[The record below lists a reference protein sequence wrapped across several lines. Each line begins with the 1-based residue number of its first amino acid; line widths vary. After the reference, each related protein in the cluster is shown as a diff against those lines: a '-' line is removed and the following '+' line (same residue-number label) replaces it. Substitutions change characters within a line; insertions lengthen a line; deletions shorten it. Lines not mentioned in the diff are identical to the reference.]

1 MFTPIHRALGLEPG
15 NLTMNDINQVI
26 AGKVE
31 ETSDLDWKKKFYSI
45 QNNAVMEEVAKDIA
59 AMANSG
65 GGWIVF
71 GIKEDG
77 ENNAASSV
85 NPIQWSADNE
95 RQIRNIAYSKIGPPV
110 VGIEFSKIPC
120 GENPDDGYVVLM
132 HIPDSVDAPHFARKG
147 DDAFRAP
154 WRNGPHTEF
163 MTERDIERGFR
174 ERFQRGVEQE
184 KTLQGYFE
192 QAAEALNPEQGVF
205 LAIAAVPVTPIISA
219 DSITS
224 GTASNY
230 TRPWAYSYFMA
241 SHHGE
246 HSEEHQVPTS
256 HTFMSTSHTFIWNTG
271 EYVKGMRQ
279 WVLRSYALVPEDA
292 KYRKYLHDDGTLLGA
307 YQLGGVY
314 NKPSASN
321 QYPVGKPNHCRSKDI
336 ESSLI
341 DFFSLL
347 RDHAQE
353 RRVSGGFR
361 IRVGLVGDA
370 NSPILVRTF
379 DGFMQVLTDESYSE
393 PIKRFQPVSTF
404 IDPLAPIEDI
414 LPQLR
419 TLALDIVNQGGIQNL
434 QIIAGEE
441 S

>member
-26 AGKVE
+26 AEKVE
-31 ETSDLDWKKKFYSI
+31 ETADLDWKKKFYGI

-192 QAAEALNPEQGVF
+192 QATEALNPEEGVF
-205 LAIAAVPVTPIISA
+205 LAIAAVPVSPKISA
-219 DSITS
+219 GSVDRDKAIQHT
-224 GTASNY
+224 TP
-230 TRPWAYSYFMA
+230 RAYSYLMA
-241 SHHGE
+241 SQRG
-246 HSEEHQVPTS
+246 SCSKEEKIETE
-256 HTFMSTSHTFIWNTG
+256 FNFIWSQG
-271 EYVKGMRQ
+271 ECVKGMRQ
-279 WVLRSYALVPEDA
+279 WVVRSSAQAAA
-292 KYRKYLHDDGTLLGA
+292 KYRKHLHDDGTLT
-307 YQLGGVY
+307 GGYCLRRNVRGVQ
-314 NKPSASN
+314 STSE
-321 QYPVGKPNHCRSKDI
+321 QYVAGEINHCNSFNVEKA
-336 ESSLI
+336 LI

-347 RDHAQE
+347 REHAQE
-353 RRVSGGFR
+353 RSVSGGFR

-404 IDPLAPIEDI
+404 VDPLAPIEDV
-414 LPQLR
+414 LPSLR
-419 TLALDIVNQGGIQNL
+419 ALALDIVNQGGIQNL
-434 QIIAGEE
+434 QVIDGEE

>member
-15 NLTMNDINQVI
+15 NLTLEII
-26 AGKVE
+26 KKAIEEGLE
-31 ETSDLDWKKKFYSI
+31 ETSDLDWKKELYNPKKPTWF
-45 QNNAVMEEVAKDIA
+45 EEASKDIA

-71 GIKEDG
+71 GVGEDG
-77 ENNAASSV
+77 KNNGASSI
-85 NPIQWSADNE
+85 NPIQWSATDE
-95 RQIRNIAYSKIGPPV
+95 QRILQAAYSKIGPPV
-110 VGIEFSKIPC
+110 VGLDFEKIPC
-120 GENPDDGYVVLM
+120 GENPDDGYIVLM
-132 HIPDSVDAPHFARKG
+132 HIPDSMDAPHFARKG
-147 DDAFRAP
+147 NDAFVAP
-154 WRNGPHTEF
+154 RRNGPHTVP

-205 LAIAAVPVTPIISA
+205 LAIAAVPVTPKISA
-219 DSITS
+219 GSVDRD
-224 GTASNY
+224 TAIQHIN
-230 TRPWAYSYFMA
+230 PWAYSYLMA
-241 SHHGE
+241 SRRGNC
-246 HSEEHQVPTS
+246 SKEEKIETE
-256 HTFMSTSHTFIWNTG
+256 FNFIWNQG
-271 EYVKGMRQ
+271 EHIKGMRQ
-279 WVLRSYALVPEDA
+279 WVIRNLQQTTGG

-314 NKPSASN
+314 NKASASN

-336 ESSLI
+336 ESALI

-347 RDHAQE
+347 REHAKE
-353 RRVSGGFR
+353 RRVSGGFH

-370 NSPILVRTF
+370 SSPILVRTF
-379 DGFMQVLTDESYSE
+379 NGFMQVLTDESYSE

-404 IDPLAPIEDI
+404 IDPLAPIEDV
-414 LPQLR
+414 LPPLR

-434 QIIAGEE
+434 QVIAEEE

>member
-26 AGKVE
+26 AEKVE
-31 ETSDLDWKKKFYSI
+31 ETADLDWKKKFYSI

-110 VGIEFSKIPC
+110 AGIEFSKIPC

-192 QAAEALNPEQGVF
+192 QATEALNPEQGVF

-219 DSITS
+219 DPITS

-230 TRPWAYSYFMA
+230 ARPWAYSYLMA
-241 SHHGE
+241 SHQGK
-246 HSEEHQVPTS
+246 SPKEEKIETE
-256 HTFMSTSHTFIWNTG
+256 FTFIWNLG
-271 EYVKGMRQ
+271 EHVKGMRR
-279 WVLRSYALVPEDA
+279 WVIRNLQQTTGG
-292 KYRKYLHDDGTLLGA
+292 KYRKYLHDDGTLVGA

-314 NKPSASN
+314 NESAPSD

-336 ESSLI
+336 ESALI

-347 RDHAQE
+347 REHAKE

-361 IRVGLVGDA
+361 IRVGLVGDS

-379 DGFMQVLTDESYSE
+379 EGLINILMDEKYSE
-393 PIKRFQPVSTF
+393 PINRFQPVSAF

-414 LPQLR
+414 LPPLR
-419 TLALDIVNQGGIQNL
+419 TLALDIVNQGNIQKL
-434 QIIAGEE
+434 WIIADSE
-441 S
+441 

>member
-15 NLTMNDINQVI
+15 DLTMNDINQVI

-31 ETSDLDWKKKFYSI
+31 ETADLDWKKKFYSI

-95 RQIRNIAYSKIGPPV
+95 RKILNVAYSKIGPPV
-110 VGIEFSKIPC
+110 VGVEFFKIPC
-120 GENPDDGYVVLM
+120 GENPNEGYVVLM
-132 HIPDSVDAPHFARKG
+132 HVPDSADAPHFARAEKNN
-147 DDAFRAP
+147 FSAP
-154 WRNGPHTEF
+154 RRNGPHTKP
-163 MTERDIERGFR
+163 MTYRDIERGFR
-174 ERFQRGVEQE
+174 ERFQRRVEQE

-192 QAAEALNPEQGVF
+192 EATEALNPEQGVF
-205 LAIAAVPVTPIISA
+205 LAIAAVPVTPKISA
-219 DSITS
+219 GSVDRDKAIQHT
-224 GTASNY
+224 N
-230 TRPWAYSYFMA
+230 PWAYSYLIA
-241 SHHGE
+241 SRRGNC
-246 HSEEHQVPTS
+246 SKEEKIETE
-256 HTFMSTSHTFIWNTG
+256 FNFIWNQG
-271 EYVKGMRQ
+271 EHVKGMRR
-279 WVLRSYALVPEDA
+279 WVLRNAAQATA
-292 KYRKYLHDDGTLLGA
+292 KYCKHLHDDGTLVGA

-314 NKPSASN
+314 NELAPSD
-321 QYPVGKPNHCRSKDI
+321 QYPVGKPNHCMSRDI
-336 ESSLI
+336 ESALI

-347 RDHAQE
+347 REHAQE

-370 NSPILVRTF
+370 SSPILVRTF
-379 DGFMQVLTDESYSE
+379 QRSINMLLPESYSE

-414 LPQLR
+414 LPPLR

>member
-15 NLTMNDINQVI
+15 NLTLEII
-26 AGKVE
+26 KKAIEEGLE
-31 ETSDLDWKKKFYSI
+31 ETSDLDWKKELYNHKKPTWS
-45 QNNAVMEEVAKDIA
+45 EEASKDIA

-71 GIKEDG
+71 GVGEDG
-77 ENNAASSV
+77 KNNGASSI
-85 NPIQWSADNE
+85 NPIQWSATDE
-95 RQIRNIAYSKIGPPV
+95 QRILQAAYSKIGPPV
-110 VGIEFSKIPC
+110 VGLDFEKIPC
-120 GENPDDGYVVLM
+120 GENPDDGYIVLM
-132 HIPDSVDAPHFARKG
+132 HIPDSADAPHFARKG
-147 DDAFRAP
+147 NDAFVAP
-154 WRNGPHTEF
+154 RRNGPHTNP
-163 MTERDIERGFR
+163 MTYRDIERGFR

-192 QAAEALNPEQGVF
+192 QAADALNPEEGVF
-205 LAIAAVPVTPIISA
+205 LAIAAVPVAPRSSA
-219 DSITS
+219 DPITS
-224 GTASNY
+224 GTASDY
-230 TRPWAYSYFMA
+230 SHPRAYSYFIA
-241 SHHGE
+241 SHQGK
-246 HSEEHQVPTS
+246 SPKEEKIKTE
-256 HTFMSTSHTFIWNTG
+256 FTFIWNLG
-271 EYVKGMRQ
+271 EHVKGMRR
-279 WVLRSYALVPEDA
+279 WVIRNLQQTTGG

-336 ESSLI
+336 EHALI

-347 RDHAQE
+347 REHAQE
-353 RRVSGGFR
+353 RRVFGGFR

-370 NSPILVRTF
+370 SSPILVRTSIGITE
-379 DGFMQVLTDESYSE
+379 DFMPESYSE

-414 LPQLR
+414 LPPLR

-434 QIIAGEE
+434 QVIAGEE

>member
-15 NLTMNDINQVI
+15 NLTLEII
-26 AGKVE
+26 KKAIEEGLE
-31 ETSDLDWKKKFYSI
+31 ETADFDMKRVVPNLKEDKSKQEI
-45 QNNAVMEEVAKDIA
+45 AKDIA

-65 GGWIVF
+65 GGWIIYGV
-71 GIKEDG
+71 G
-77 ENNAASSV
+77 EGASDIAGSIH
-85 NPIQWSADNE
+85 PCEWTATEEQ
-95 RQIRNIAYSKIGPPV
+95 QMLNIAYTKIDPPV
-110 VGIEFSKIPC
+110 VGLEFNKISC
-120 GENPDDGYVVLM
+120 GENSDKKLVLM
-132 HIPDSVDAPHFARKG
+132 HIPDSVDAPHFARVEKNN
-147 DDAFRAP
+147 FSAP
-154 WRNGPHTEF
+154 RRNGPHTKL
-163 MTERDIERGFR
+163 MTYRDIERGFR

-219 DSITS
+219 DPITS
-224 GTASNY
+224 GTASEY
-230 TRPWAYSYFMA
+230 SHPQAYSYFIA
-241 SHHGE
+241 SHQGK
-246 HSEEHQVPTS
+246 SPKEEKIETE
-256 HTFMSTSHTFIWNTG
+256 FTFIWNLG
-271 EYVKGMRQ
+271 EHVKGMRR
-279 WVLRSYALVPEDA
+279 WVIRNLQQTTGG

-314 NKPSASN
+314 NESAPSD

-336 ESSLI
+336 ESALI

-347 RDHAQE
+347 REHAKE

-361 IRVGLVGDA
+361 IRVGLVGDS

-379 DGFMQVLTDESYSE
+379 EGLIDILMDEKYSE
-393 PIKRFQPVSTF
+393 PINRFQPVSTF
-404 IDPLAPIEDI
+404 IDPLAPIEDV
-414 LPQLR
+414 LPPLR

-434 QIIAGEE
+434 QVIAGEE

>member
-26 AGKVE
+26 ARKVE
-31 ETSDLDWKKKFYSI
+31 ETADLDWKKKFYSI

-192 QAAEALNPEQGVF
+192 QAAEALNPE
-205 LAIAAVPVTPIISA
+205 
-219 DSITS
+219 
-224 GTASNY
+224 
-230 TRPWAYSYFMA
+230 
-241 SHHGE
+241 
-246 HSEEHQVPTS
+246 
-256 HTFMSTSHTFIWNTG
+256 
-271 EYVKGMRQ
+271 
-279 WVLRSYALVPEDA
+279 
-292 KYRKYLHDDGTLLGA
+292 
-307 YQLGGVY
+307 
-314 NKPSASN
+314 
-321 QYPVGKPNHCRSKDI
+321 
-336 ESSLI
+336 
-341 DFFSLL
+341 
-347 RDHAQE
+347 
-353 RRVSGGFR
+353 
-361 IRVGLVGDA
+361 
-370 NSPILVRTF
+370 
-379 DGFMQVLTDESYSE
+379 
-393 PIKRFQPVSTF
+393 
-404 IDPLAPIEDI
+404 
-414 LPQLR
+414 
-419 TLALDIVNQGGIQNL
+419 
-434 QIIAGEE
+434 
-441 S
+441 